1 MSTLLPITPPRIPPT
16 AAPMRPPFTLF
27 RLVVAP
33 MTAPA
38 AAPIA
43 ASRCVFFSTVPP
55 LDRVVVVACRVVPD
69 DVVVRRV
76 LATSPADVLLRVAA
90 APAVARSAALR
101 LSNGWYPRCCAA
113 SERSV

>member
-1 MSTLLPITPPRIPPT
+1 GQKKTFNRESVNIPILDDPDPMQSRDPGRLTQRVTRRYGFFFLSTLFPITPPRIPPT
-16 AAPMRPPFTLF
+16 AAPMSPPFTLF

-43 ASRCVFFSTVPP
+43 ASRCVCFSTVPP

-69 DVVVRRV
+69 DVV
-76 LATSPADVLLRVAA
+76 LR
-90 APAVARSAALR
+90 
-101 LSNGWYPRCCAA
+101 
-113 SERSV
+113 